1 MRDPLADVEMRPVQA
16 VVVPVVT
23 IAAFVAAFVLVPG
36 WRGVLLLIL
45 GIVLSIMLHELG
57 HFIAAK
63 RAGMKV
69 TEFFLGFGPRL
80 WSFRKGE
87 TEYGVKAVPL
97 GGYVRIVGMSNL
109 EEIDPDDEPRTYRQA
124 KYRDKM
130 AVALAGIAMNVL
142 IFMVCVFVVL
152 VGHGRPGDDPTNQVG
167 FVAENMPAEA
177 AGLKTGEW
185 IVSANGRPVG
195 TFEDVRNIVGGT
207 AGSASELR
215 LTRAGQPVAATV
227 DPKWFYDGSVVL
239 NSSNEVT
246 AVSGDAASA
255 GVHVGDR
262 FEIPAVVL
270 GVVSGARTQSVTFDP
285 TWLRDGTLVLS
296 ADNVVQRATGPAAK
310 AGFREGDR
318 LAVVRYA
325 SAGTPEEAE
334 RRAGSSAA
342 PAQVLRGGQLTERPI
357 VPEIQG
363 ERNQAGEYTVAGRVG
378 LSPSWVSEPVGPVEA
393 AKQSVIS
400 VGVGTKAVVVA
411 LGTIFSPSGIAQ
423 HAEAVVGGEPKAAPS
438 SSGSTSASSAEAN
451 RPRSVIG
458 IVAVGSSMVN
468 QDIWMFFALMGS
480 LNLFLALF
488 NLLPILPF
496 DGGHVVVATYEKIA
510 SRIKGRDVHV
520 DFRKLLPITTAVTA
534 VLIVFGVSVMF
545 RDLRD
550 LFQ

>member
-185 IVSANGRPVG
+185 IVSANGQPVG

-423 HAEAVVGGEPKAAPS
+423 HAEAVVGGEPKAAPT
-438 SSGSTSASSAEAN
+438 SSGSTAASSAEAN

>member
-310 AGFREGDR
+310 AGFHEGDR

-423 HAEAVVGGEPKAAPS
+423 HAEAVVGGEPRAAPT
-438 SSGSTSASSAEAN
+438 SSGSTAASSAEAN